1 MPQGKGTYGSQVG
14 RPSKKRTSFVND
26 NGWDNKLNDVNKRE
40 FINGGNMP
48 DNKTKGNDY
57 ASIINQ
63 FKTRDKQGTP
73 RQYSNPIDTGQ
84 SRAKSNPLD
93 TGQSREKSYASNM
106 GNLNQ
111 EWNTFLS
118 TPEKGYR
125 TKEEMSVKRK
135 DLISRKSN

>member
-14 RPSKKRTSFVND
+14 RPSKKRTSYVND
-26 NGWDNKLNDVNKRE
+26 NGWNAKLDK
-40 FINGGNMP
+40 GGNMP

-57 ASIINQ
+57 ASIIT
-63 FKTRDKQGTP
+63 KYKGQGQTP

-93 TGQSREKSYASNM
+93 TGQSRAKSYASNM

-125 TKEEMSVKRK
+125 TKEEMAVKRK

>member
-14 RPSKKRTSFVND
+14 RPSKKRTSYVND
-26 NGWDNKLNDVNKRE
+26 NGWNAKLDK
-40 FINGGNMP
+40 GGNMP

-57 ASIINQ
+57 ASIITEY
-63 FKTRDKQGTP
+63 KGQGQTP

-84 SRAKSNPLD
+84 SQA
-93 TGQSREKSYASNM
+93 KSYASNM

-125 TKEEMSVKRK
+125 TKEEMAVKRK